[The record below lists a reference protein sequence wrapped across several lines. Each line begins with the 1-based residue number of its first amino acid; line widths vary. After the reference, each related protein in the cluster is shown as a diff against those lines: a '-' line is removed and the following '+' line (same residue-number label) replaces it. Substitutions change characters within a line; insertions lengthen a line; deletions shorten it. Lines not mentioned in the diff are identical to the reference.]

1 MILSSLGYNTL
12 MYIDTHCHLNF
23 EAFEE
28 DWQKVADEAVK
39 AKVEKMIVVG
49 ADLETSAR
57 AAELA
62 EKHKN
67 LFASV
72 GIHPHHCQN
81 KIDIDKLESL
91 AKSNKVAAIG
101 ECGLDYHEY
110 KTTKYPSTA
119 LGTSSAVKVLQKQL
133 FGQQIQLA
141 KKLGLPMILHNR
153 EAGEDI
159 LDTLKH
165 FCTSDGQYPK
175 GVFHC
180 ISGSKKLLEKIL
192 ELGFFVG
199 IDGNV
204 TYSQEVQTLAKIAPL
219 NRILLE
225 TDSPWLTPVP
235 NRGLRNE
242 PISVKITA
250 ECLAKLKGASIN
262 QIEAETTKNAEKL
275 FKI

>member
-1 MILSSLGYNTL
+1 

-23 EAFEE
+23 KAFEG
-28 DWQKVADEAVK
+28 DWEKVADEAVR
-39 AKVEKMIVVG
+39 AGVGKMVVVG

-57 AAELA
+57 AVELA

-67 LFASV
+67 LWAAV
-72 GIHPHHCQN
+72 GIHPHHAQS
-81 KIDIDKLESL
+81 KIEINKLESL
-91 AKSNKVAAIG
+91 AKNNKIAAIG

-119 LGTSSAVKVLQKQL
+119 LGTSPVVKNLQKQL

-204 TYSQEVQTLAKIAPL
+204 TYSQEVQVLAQLAPV

-225 TDSPWLTPVP
+225 TDSPWLTPEP
-235 NRGLRNE
+235 NRSLRNE
-242 PISVKITA
+242 PISAKIVAEFLSRLKKVPVK
-250 ECLAKLKGASIN
+250 K
-262 QIEAETTKNAEKL
+262 IEAETTKNAKKL
-275 FKI
+275 FKFQL

>member
-1 MILSSLGYNTL
+1 MF
-12 MYIDTHCHLNF
+12 IDTHCHLNF
-23 EAFEE
+23 KAFEE

-57 AAELA
+57 AVNLA
-62 EKHKN
+62 EMHKN
-67 LFASV
+67 LWATV

-81 KIDIDKLESL
+81 KIDIDKLEGL
-91 AKSNKVAAIG
+91 AKNKKVMAIG

-110 KTTKYPSTA
+110 KTTKYE
-119 LGTSSAVKVLQKQL
+119 SSQITPKIKVLQKRL

-141 KKLGLPMILHNR
+141 KKLDLPMIIHNR
-153 EAGEDI
+153 ETGEDA
-159 LDTLKH
+159 LDALNH
-165 FCTSDGQYPK
+165 FCKNDGVYPD

-204 TYSQEVQTLAKIAPL
+204 TYSQEVQALAKIAPL

-262 QIEAETTKNAEKL
+262 QIEAETTKNAIKL
-275 FKI
+275 FKL

>member
-1 MILSSLGYNTL
+1 

-23 EAFEE
+23 KAFEE
-28 DWQKVADEAVK
+28 DWQKIADEAVE
-39 AKVEKMIVVG
+39 AGVEKMMVVG
-49 ADLETSAR
+49 ADLETSCR

-67 LFASV
+67 LWVAV

-81 KIDIDKLESL
+81 KIEIDKLEKL
-91 AKSNKVAAIG
+91 AKSKKAAAIG
-101 ECGLDYHEY
+101 ECGLDYHVYE
-110 KTTKYPSTA
+110 KSKYPST
-119 LGTSSAVKVLQKQL
+119 LLRITPEIKTLQKRL

-141 KKLGLPMILHNR
+141 KKLKLPMIIHNR
-153 EAGEDI
+153 EAGEDV
-159 LDTLKH
+159 LDALNH
-165 FCTSDGQYPK
+165 FCKNDGKCPA

-204 TYSQEVQTLAKIAPL
+204 TYSQEVQALAQLVPV